1 MSKHVTLEA
10 QKRTTSG
17 TAAARRSRREGIIP
31 CVVYGAAQD
40 EYPIQVDA
48 KKFGDLL
55 RHSASDNFLVDLQ
68 IEGAKEASKLALI
81 QAVQH
86 HPLNGQI
93 LHIDFNA
100 VNENTEI
107 HANVPLELTGVAPG
121 VKAGGIVDQQHHEL
135 EVHCLPANLPETL
148 SIDIGELEMGA
159 ALHIR
164 EITFPEGVHP
174 TLESD
179 VIVVLVSEP
188 RVSADDVAADEA
200 AAAAS
205 AAASAEAAPAAD
217 GDAPAAS

>member
-17 TAAARRSRREGIIP
+17 TAAARRSRRAGIIP

-86 HPLNGQI
+86 HPINGQV